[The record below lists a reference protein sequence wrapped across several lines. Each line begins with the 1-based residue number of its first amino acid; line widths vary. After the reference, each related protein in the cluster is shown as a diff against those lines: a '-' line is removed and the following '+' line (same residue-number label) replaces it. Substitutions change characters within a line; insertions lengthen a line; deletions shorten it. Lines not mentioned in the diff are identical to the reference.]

1 MVVFIRGL
9 LILTIGGFAGS
20 IIDSYL
26 GALIQA
32 KYKGIKT
39 GILTEKK
46 FLPNEGVVLASGI
59 AIITNDMVNLMS
71 TLLSSVLTVLLLI

>member
-1 MVVFIRGL
+1 M
-9 LILTIGGFAGS
+9 ILSIGGFAGS

-32 KYKGIKT
+32 KYKGVKT

-46 FLPNEGVVLASGI
+46 WLPNEGVVLASGL
-59 AIITNDMVNLMS
+59 AIITNDMVNLLS
-71 TLLSSVLTVLLLI
+71 TLLSAVLTVLLFI